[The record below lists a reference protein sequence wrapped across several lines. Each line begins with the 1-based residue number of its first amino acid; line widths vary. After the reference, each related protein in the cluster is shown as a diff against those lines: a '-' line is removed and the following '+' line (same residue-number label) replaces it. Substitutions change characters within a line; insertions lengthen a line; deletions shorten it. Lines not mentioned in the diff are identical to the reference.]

1 MLDLEK
7 TLWVGVK
14 FCIVN
19 IEIAQYVQRML
30 PKHVIMPEIG
40 NTTAGLA
47 RPLGTIADNPLKY
60 LND

>member
-1 MLDLEK
+1 MLNLDT

-19 IEIAQYVQRML
+19 GAIAQYVQRML
-30 PKHVIMPEIG
+30 PKHVIAPEIG

-47 RPLGTIADNPLKY
+47 SPLGTTADSPLEF